1 MFTSQQDSRDNATT
15 TLNAG
20 PDPATLDQAAE
31 LRIEIAVK
39 DMVVCLSTAGDG
51 DHADG
56 QSVISVRRFASG
68 GVSQLGAH
76 TAPRPAAAPE
86 WPRH

>member
-15 TLNAG
+15 TLHAG
-20 PDPATLDQAAE
+20 PVPTALDQAVE

-39 DMVVCLSTAGDG
+39 DMVVCLSTTGDG
-51 DHADG
+51 VLADG
-56 QSVISVRRFASG
+56 QSVISLRRFASG